1 MVVHDKNRFLRPR
14 FLLPTF
20 KIQHGSTCTNTHKTT
35 WHHLK
40 ICPQE
45 GRMAMATNQL
55 QDALRG
61 NSELK
66 SQVHAVCVCMCVC
79 VCECPQSCI
88 IDKSGGIWACVIT
101 HLLLYTCTHTHIQ
114 PPTNLRTQIHVG
126 CLHVCMPT
134 HTHSH
139 AQPHTHT
146 HTQVSILSEEMRRAA
161 SNRDAVQAAK
171 DHMHTHT
178 GVNIE

>member
-1 MVVHDKNRFLRPR
+1 
-14 FLLPTF
+14 
-20 KIQHGSTCTNTHKTT
+20 
-35 WHHLK
+35 
-40 ICPQE
+40 
-45 GRMAMATNQL
+45 
-55 QDALRG
+55 
-61 NSELK
+61 
-66 SQVHAVCVCMCVC
+66 MCVC

-178 GVNIE
+178 GVNIEWRDETRRIRSWRSTRSNRSPQPQPPGGHAQYDGRSKAGGRCYRWSEFFSYGCAAVCCRQGLCKCVIGSTSW